1 MSKVMNRRW
10 SSTLGGS
17 GLPRKDTRPC
27 EYEAYVPDPLVGRRV
42 MLDGE
47 VAADVADAE
56 TAITRLNAEAS
67 VLVDTEAL
75 ARILLRA
82 EAVASSRIEGLV
94 IGARRLL
101 HAEVVRTLSE
111 TPSDVTAHEVLNN
124 IDAMVHAIQSIGAGD
139 PITSDLLL
147 ELHRRLLRGTRL
159 EDYGGHFR
167 EEQNWIGGS
176 DYNPCSADFVP
187 PPHEFVSDLIAD
199 LCEFC
204 NTDDLPAVAQA
215 AIAHAQFET
224 IHPFVD
230 GNGRT
235 GRALIHMV
243 LRRRGIAERVL
254 PPVSLVLATLA
265 RSYVD
270 GLTAFRYAGSATS
283 QRALEGL
290 NIWVGR
296 FAGACTR
303 SVQDATAFEARAAE
317 IEASWR
323 ERLGSVRA
331 NSATDRILRIL
342 PGAPVLTVDGA
353 ARLISRT
360 FNPAND
366 AIQRLVGAGILR
378 QVNIGRR
385 NRAYEAPEIITVFT
399 SLERQLASPEGET
412 RTGDRLPLDRR
423 QRVLLCRKAARGT
436 SRGPL

>member
-1 MSKVMNRRW
+1 MSKVMKRRW

-17 GLPRKDTRPC
+17 GLARRDTRPC
-27 EYEAYVPDPLVGRRV
+27 DYQAYVPDLLVGRRI

-56 TAITRLNAEAS
+56 SAIIRLNAEARA
-67 VLVDTEAL
+67 LVDTEAL

-101 HAEVVRTLSE
+101 HAEIARTFSG

-124 IDAMVHAIQSIGAGD
+124 IDAMVHAVESIGRGD
-139 PITSDLLL
+139 PITADLLL
-147 ELHRRLLRGTRL
+147 ELHRRLLEGTRL
-159 EDYGGHFR
+159 EEYGGHFR

-187 PPHEFVSDLIAD
+187 PPHELVPSLVAD
-199 LCEFC
+199 LCAFC
-204 NTDDLPAVAQA
+204 NTDDLSPVAQA

-235 GRALIHMV
+235 GRALIHLV

-265 RSYVD
+265 RSYID
-270 GLTAFRYAGSATS
+270 GLTAFRYVGSATS
-283 QRALEGL
+283 PRAIEGL
-290 NIWVGR
+290 NTWVGR

-303 SVQDATAFEARAAE
+303 SVRDANDFEARAAE
-317 IEASWR
+317 LETSWR
-323 ERLGSVRA
+323 ERLGQVRA
-331 NSATDRILRIL
+331 KSAVDLVLRIL
-342 PGAPVLTVDGA
+342 PGAPILTVDGA
-353 ARLISRT
+353 ATLIGRT
-360 FNPAND
+360 FNPANE
-366 AIQRLVGAGILR
+366 AIQRLVEAGILR
-378 QVNIGRR
+378 QINVNRR
-385 NRAYEAPEIITVFT
+385 NRAYEAPDIIAAFT
-399 SLERQLASPEGET
+399 ALERQLASPEGNT
-412 RTGDRLPLDRR
+412 RRSKPARR
-423 QRVLLCRKAARGT
+423 VPERR
-436 SRGPL
+436 